1 VYISSSLSS
10 LRNAPTRSCAV
21 RSVARSFTASGSNSI
36 APPPALIEPLCAP
49 GASVRRSKKPKL
61 TVPTTDMPRSIQ
73 EPNRDVDHKRGV
85 QTMPKRRANHEGTI
99 YKRQDGR
106 WVASV
111 TLPGGKR
118 KSFYGQTRQ
127 EVADK
132 LTVGL
137 KARLDGMPLPSD
149 QLKVGRYLQ
158 DWLET
163 IRPTVRPQSWC
174 RYEQLIRVHI
184 LPTLGVLPL
193 ARVEPRHIQR
203 LYADRL
209 AQGYAPAT
217 VRTIHAI
224 LHRALGQAAQ
234 WGAVARNVVTLVS
247 APRVKRHEITPL
259 SAEQARTLLDAAQG
273 HR

>member
-118 KSFYGQTRQ
+118 KSFYGKTRQ
-127 EVADK
+127 EVAQK

-137 KARLDGMPLPSD
+137 KARMDGVPLPSD

-158 DWLET
+158 DWLDSAQPGL
-163 IRPTVRPQSWC
+163 RYGSWR
-174 RYEQLIRVHI
+174 RYTQI
-184 LPTLGVLPL
+184 LRLHVIPSLGHLLLSRL
-193 ARVEPRHIQR
+193 APHHLQQ
-203 LYADRL
+203 LYADPL
-209 AQGYAPAT
+209 AKGLNPTT
-217 VRTIHAI
+217 VRQIHVV
-224 LHRALGQAAQ
+224 LRRAWGQAE
-234 WGAVARNVVTLVS
+234 GGGFVARNVATLVPP
-247 APRVKRHEITPL
+247 PRRSRHEITPL
-259 SAEQARTLLDAAQG
+259 SCAQAKALLEAARG
-273 HR
+273 